1 MIYEQI
7 RNYLVQS
14 TSPEVVQQ
22 FDDANE
28 LFENLDFESHLD
40 RYDQVIGETSS
51 LGDDALVQGLVSALD
66 EMLVAL
72 LAAHGVETV
81 EQSTTKDLVFVLKGL
96 VGLTTWEER
105 DTIRR
110 VLESDGNAEEKLAE
124 LLSLQAADNTERVM
138 LILESVNPSLL
149 ITLRGVVGDEHEV
162 CNTDYSELVQ
172 LIQAYEKAKRAFS
185 IPSCFLDR
193 MTHSAGALRLPFRT
207 YFERFL
213 QAAHPYLGDE
223 PSDNMIR
230 SFAQELV
237 LCGILSSEGLS
248 KTRDKVSEYMNEIY
262 SDLKYSTKLD
272 MAIMDSI
279 IKVQRA

>member
-14 TSPEVVQQ
+14 ASPELVQQ

-28 LFENLDFESHLD
+28 LFEALDFDAHLD
-40 RYDQVIGETSS
+40 RFDQVIGETSGM
-51 LGDDALVQGLVSALD
+51 GDDALIQGLISALD
-66 EMLVAL
+66 EMLHAL
-72 LAAHGVETV
+72 LAAHGIEMV
-81 EQSTTKDLVFVLKGL
+81 EQAITKDLVFVLKNL
-96 VGLTTWEER
+96 VALTTWEDR
-105 DTIRR
+105 DTVRR
-110 VLESDGNAEEKLAE
+110 VLESEGNAEEKLAE
-124 LLSLQAADNTERVM
+124 LLALYSADNTERIL

-149 ITLRGVVGDEHEV
+149 LTLRGVVGEEDEV
-162 CNTDYSELVQ
+162 CNTDYSELVT
-172 LIQAYEKAKRAFS
+172 LIQQYESAKRVFS

-193 MTHSAGALRLPFRT
+193 MTHSAGALGLPFRT

-237 LCGILSSEGLS
+237 LCGILSAEGIA
-248 KTRDKVSEYMNEIY
+248 KTRDKVGEYMNEIY

-272 MAIMDSI
+272 MSIMDSI

>member
-14 TSPEVVQQ
+14 SSPELVQQ
-22 FDDANE
+22 FDTANT
-28 LFENLDFESHLD
+28 LFETLDFEAHLD
-40 RYDQVIGETSS
+40 RFDQVIGETSS
-51 LGDDALVQGLVSALD
+51 MGDDALIQGLISALD

-81 EQSTTKDLVFVLKGL
+81 EQATTKDLVFVLNGL
-96 VGLTTWEER
+96 IELTTWEDR

-110 VLESDGNAEEKLAE
+110 ILESDGNAEEKLAE
-124 LLSLQAADNTERVM
+124 LLSVHAADSAERIM

-149 ITLRGVVGDEHEV
+149 ITLRGVIGEENEI
-162 CNTDYSELVQ
+162 CNTDYSELVAV
-172 LIQAYEKAKRAFS
+172 IQQYEDAKRTFS

-193 MTHSAGALRLPFRT
+193 MTHSAGALRMPFRT

-223 PSDNMIR
+223 PSDNMVR

-237 LCGILSSEGLS
+237 LCGILSSEGIA
-248 KTRDKVSEYMNEIY
+248 KTRDKVGEYMNEIY

-272 MAIMDSI
+272 MAVMDSI

>member
-7 RNYLVQS
+7 RNYLIQS
-14 TSPEVVQQ
+14 TSPELVQQ

-28 LFENLDFESHLD
+28 IFEALDFEAHLD
-40 RYDQVIGETSS
+40 RFDQVIGETSGM
-51 LGDDALVQGLVSALD
+51 GDDALIQGMVTALD

-81 EQSTTKDLVFVLKGL
+81 EQAITKDLVFVLKGL
-96 VGLTTWEER
+96 VGLTTWEDR

-110 VLESDGNAEEKLAE
+110 VLEADGNAEEKLAE
-124 LLSLQAADNTERVM
+124 LLALHAADNTERVM
-138 LILESVNPSLL
+138 LIIESVNPSLL
-149 ITLRGVVGDEHEV
+149 LTLRGVVGEEDEV
-162 CNTDYSELVQ
+162 CNTDYSELVA
-172 LIQAYEKAKRAFS
+172 LIQQYESAKRTFS
-185 IPSCFLDR
+185 IHSCFLDR

-213 QAAHPYLGDE
+213 QAAHPYLGDQ
-223 PSDNMIR
+223 PSDSMIR

-237 LCGILSSEGLS
+237 LCGILSAEGIA
-248 KTRDKVSEYMNEIY
+248 KARDKVGEYMNEIY

-272 MAIMDSI
+272 MAIMNSI
-279 IKVQRA
+279 IEVQRA

>member
-14 TSPEVVQQ
+14 SSPELVQQ
-22 FDDANE
+22 FDTANK
-28 LFENLDFESHLD
+28 LFETLDFEAHLD
-40 RYDQVIGETSS
+40 RFDQVIGETSS
-51 LGDDALVQGLVSALD
+51 MGDDALIQGLISALD

-81 EQSTTKDLVFVLKGL
+81 EQATTKDLVFVLNGL
-96 VGLTTWEER
+96 IELTTWEDR

-110 VLESDGNAEEKLAE
+110 ILESDGNAEEKLAE
-124 LLSLQAADNTERVM
+124 LLSVHAADSAERIM

-149 ITLRGVVGDEHEV
+149 ITLRGVIGEENEI
-162 CNTDYSELVQ
+162 CNTDYSELVAV
-172 LIQAYEKAKRAFS
+172 IQQYEDAKRTFS

-193 MTHSAGALRLPFRT
+193 MTHSAGALRMPFRT

-223 PSDNMIR
+223 PSDNMVR

-237 LCGILSSEGLS
+237 LCGILSSEGIA
-248 KTRDKVSEYMNEIY
+248 KTRDKVGEYMNEIY

-272 MAIMDSI
+272 MAVMDSI